1 MTNISTLPCLNNRSE
16 MASDISQDLSAYV
29 SRDKRQMGAD
39 AGSNNNKSGF
49 LSSLFNK
56 RSASFFKQGETTKAD
71 DGGAITKRTQI
82 SASNQAI
89 ATYGNG

>member
-1 MTNISTLPCLNNRSE
+1 
-16 MASDISQDLSAYV
+16 
-29 SRDKRQMGAD
+29 MGAD

-71 DGGAITKRTQI
+71 DGGAITNRTQI
-82 SASNQAI
+82 SASN
-89 ATYGNG
+89 